1 MKHEQARYR
10 AFISYSHAEKACAEW
25 LHRAL
30 ESYRIPSRLVGQQT
44 PLGVVPARL
53 GRIFKDRD
61 ELPAAGNLSA
71 ELQAALQASMFLI
84 VIASPSAAKSRW
96 VNEEVLQFKMM
107 HGHHAGGSAAR
118 VLALIAD
125 GEPGEAGDG
134 ACFPPALRH
143 HVTSDGAITDDIAE
157 PIAADIRPGGDGKKL
172 AKLKLIAGLTGLPL
186 DSLVQREVA
195 RRQRTLGLLAA
206 ASLVLAGVMAVL
218 TVMAVQGQREAE
230 RRRAEA
236 DGLVEFMLT
245 DLRQKLE
252 PVGRLDVL
260 DTVGQRALAY
270 YEGQRLDD
278 LDPDALGRRA
288 RAMMLVGEVRDL
300 SGDRALALKA
310 YQAAEQSTGALLDRD
325 PRNPDRMFD
334 HAQSV
339 FYVGQLARQ
348 QRDLVTAET
357 HFRSYA
363 ELADRMLATDPANP
377 KWQAEVGY
385 AANSLGAIYRDLG
398 RPAEAIVQFQRY
410 LAITG
415 QLAAAQPDDSNA
427 RWEVSQ
433 AHAWLADAHF
443 SAGDPTSAQ
452 AERMAEVAILSQLR
466 ALDGRDSK
474 ARISLVRAQEALAAI
489 AMAKGDLDSAITQ
502 ARIAHADAS
511 ALVEQDP
518 GNTLWRDMAVGAAN
532 SRAEA
537 LVLDGQWVEAAEINA
552 WALANARALTDTDP
566 TNRRWVTV
574 LTMPARSME
583 IAILFGRGDVEQA
596 RAALARFEADY
607 ASKARTD
614 ATDGPSFAL
623 QAFHAM
629 KSADLYA
636 RGQPEEAR
644 TAAAAGAY
652 PPVTDANPKYQAMA
666 ALLSAMAK
674 GGAPPS
680 SSVAAAAGYP
690 AHAIVA
696 AIRPSSR

>member
-1 MKHEQARYR
+1 
-10 AFISYSHAEKACAEW
+10 
-25 LHRAL
+25 L
-30 ESYRIPSRLVGQQT
+30 EGYRIPSRLVGVET

-61 ELPAAGNLSA
+61 ELPAAGNLST
-71 ELQAALQASMFLI
+71 ELQAALKASMFLI

-96 VNEEVLQFKMM
+96 VNEEVLQFKVM
-107 HGHHAGGSAAR
+107 HGDRGGAAC

-125 GEPGEAGDG
+125 GEPGEAGDR

-143 HVTSDGAITDDIAE
+143 HVTRDGAITDDMAE

-186 DSLVQREVA
+186 DSLVQRETA
-195 RRQRTLGLLAA
+195 RRQRTMGLLAG

-230 RRRAEA
+230 RQRAEA

-270 YEGQRLDD
+270 YGGQRLES

-288 RAMMLVGEVRDL
+288 RALMLVGEVRDL
-300 SGDRALALKA
+300 SGDSTVALKA
-310 YQAAEQSTGALLDRD
+310 YKAAEQSTAELLDRD

-339 FYVGQLARQ
+339 FYVGQLAWQ
-348 QRDLVTAET
+348 QRDLETAET
-357 HFRSYA
+357 HFRGYA
-363 ELADRMLATDPANP
+363 LLADRMLATDPANP

-385 AANSLGAIYRDLG
+385 AANSLGALYRDLG

-415 QLAAAQPDDSNA
+415 QLAAAQPDDSA
-427 RWEVSQ
+427 VRWELSQ

-443 SAGDPTSAQ
+443 SAGDLPAAQ
-452 AERMAEVAILSQLR
+452 AERVAEVAILAELR

-474 ARISLVRAQEALAAI
+474 VRISMVRAEDALSAI
-489 AMAKGDLDSAITQ
+489 AMAQGDLDTAITR
-502 ARIAHADAS
+502 ARLAHEDAY
-511 ALVEQDP
+511 ALLDQDA
-518 GNTLWRDMAVGAAN
+518 GNTLWRDMAVSAAN

-537 LVLDGQWVEAAEINA
+537 LLLDGQWREAAEINA
-552 WALANARALTDTDP
+552 WALANAGVLTATDP
-566 TNRRWVTV
+566 TNRRWVTI
-574 LTMPARSME
+574 LTMPARAME
-583 IAILFGRGDVEQA
+583 IAILFGRGEVEQA
-596 RAALARFEADY
+596 RAALARFEEDY
-607 ASKARTD
+607 VSKAPTD
-614 ATDGPSFAL
+614 ATGGPSFAL

-629 KSADLYA
+629 KAADLLA
-636 RGQPEEAR
+636 RGQPEQAR
-644 TAAAAGAY
+644 SAAAAGAR
-652 PPVTDANPKYQAMA
+652 PAVTDANPKHQAMA
-666 ALLSAMAK
+666 ALLSAMAED
-674 GGAPPS
+674 GALPTS
-680 SSVAAAAGYP
+680 SGAAAAGYP
-690 AHAIVA
+690 ALAIVA
-696 AIRPSSR
+696 AIRPRGR